1 MKKSDVQKIVA
12 ILKQYGN
19 QRFNAFFAAILT
31 SNITIPFYQ
40 NKHAGDGWP
49 PQYLPEDTKVVLE
62 QLPNLML
69 LNYDWKHFIVS
80 TPDGTPSS
88 MKRLERF
95 LDDTQIKSVAYN
107 IMPLSDFL
115 NNPEDNDKL
124 NIQNF
129 IKSLIIELADTINN
143 AICVESGKSNMDKV
157 TSEKMNLE
165 YISVASAR
173 INALFSLLK
182 LCEGETKENVDLIP
196 FIEEQYEIYLQLL
209 NK

>member
-1 MKKSDVQKIVA
+1 
-12 ILKQYGN
+12 
-19 QRFNAFFAAILT
+19 
-31 SNITIPFYQ
+31 
-40 NKHAGDGWP
+40 
-49 PQYLPEDTKVVLE
+49 
-62 QLPNLML
+62 
-69 LNYDWKHFIVS
+69 
-80 TPDGTPSS
+80 
-88 MKRLERF
+88 
-95 LDDTQIKSVAYN
+95 
-107 IMPLSDFL
+107 MPLSDFL

-143 AICVESGKSNMDKV
+143 AICVASGKSNMDKV